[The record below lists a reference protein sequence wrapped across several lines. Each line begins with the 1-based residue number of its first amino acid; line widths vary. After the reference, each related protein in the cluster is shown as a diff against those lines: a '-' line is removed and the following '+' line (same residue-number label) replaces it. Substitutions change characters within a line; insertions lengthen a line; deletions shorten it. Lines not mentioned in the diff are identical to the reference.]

1 MTEIR
6 PTCMVCNWT
15 VLEDYCY
22 SPEPEKRAWDA
33 CICKDCV
40 KSARDSL
47 PDNIIREVFEEDWSE
62 RWIKTPLLWE

>member
-1 MTEIR
+1 MIEIR

-33 CICKDCV
+33 CICPEGGAGCP
-40 KSARDSL
+40 ARQYY
-47 PDNIIREVFEEDWSE
+47 PGNI
-62 RWIKTPLLWE
+62 